1 MFGAVHRSGQ
11 EYQVRVIENTV
22 MTGTKGRE
30 GEVFYHNIMMLS
42 MQCGIHC
49 MEGSPHQYCHN
60 IAHENAGCS
69 GLVDQQLRY

>member
-30 GEVFYHNIMMLS
+30 GGVFYHNINHYDAKHAVWNTLYGTLPSSVKVLS
-42 MQCGIHC
+42 QY
-49 MEGSPHQYCHN
+49 SP
-60 IAHENAGCS
+60 
-69 GLVDQQLRY
+69 

>member
-30 GEVFYHNIMMLS
+30 GGFFYHNIMTLS
-42 MQCGIHC
+42 MQCGIH
-49 MEGSPHQYCHN
+49 
-60 IAHENAGCS
+60 
-69 GLVDQQLRY
+69 